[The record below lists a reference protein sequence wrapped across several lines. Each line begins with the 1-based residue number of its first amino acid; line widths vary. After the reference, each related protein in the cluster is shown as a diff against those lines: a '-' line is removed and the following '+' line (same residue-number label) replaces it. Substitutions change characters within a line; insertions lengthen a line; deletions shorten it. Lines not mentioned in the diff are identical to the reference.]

1 MGTMMMGVTT
11 QIFHTSKAGVIAIAA
26 MFVVGFV
33 LFIAQVKQE
42 DVVDIKCGVMGSA
55 NE

>member
-11 QIFHTSKAGVIAIAA
+11 QIFHTSKAGVIASAA

-42 DVVDIKCGVMGSA
+42 DVVDIKCGMMGSA